1 MSNSNRRSFIKTVG
15 GASLAAAM
23 GVGISGRASAAVKAK
38 VIVVGGGYG
47 GAIAAKYLKMAE
59 PGLDVV
65 LIEANKHYVS
75 CPLSNEVVA
84 HMGTIDHLT
93 YGYDG
98 LAKRGITVIHD
109 TVEAIDPAARK
120 VKISGGKTLDYDRI
134 IVSPGVDFK
143 WGAIKGYD
151 EAASQVIAHAWKAG
165 PQTTLL
171 AKQLADMKDGGVFV
185 ITAPDNPF
193 RCPPGPYERA
203 ALVAHYFKK
212 HKPRSKILILDAK
225 DKFTKQGLFEQG
237 WVQNYGAAIGAG
249 AQEKHGNMIE
259 WVAASKGG
267 EVDAVNVAT
276 RTAINVVGKEFKADV
291 LNIIPPQQAG
301 KIAHTT
307 GLVDAKGWC
316 PVDFK
321 TFESTMHKNIHVIGD
336 ACIGGA
342 MPKSGYSANNQA
354 KVAVAAILA
363 SLRGVEAP
371 EPAYTNACYSL
382 ITPDSGISV
391 TAVYQLKDGKLVS
404 VPDSGGVSPMD
415 ASPAFRKIEVAHA
428 KSWLRNI
435 TSDMFD

>member
-1 MSNSNRRSFIKTVG
+1 MSNLNRREFIKTVG

-23 GVGISGRASAAVKAK
+23 GVGISGRAGAAVKAK

-59 PGLDVV
+59 PSLDVV
-65 LIEANKHYVS
+65 LIEQNKRYVS
-75 CPLSNEVVA
+75 CPFSNEVLA
-84 HMGTIDHLT
+84 DLGAIEHLT

-109 TVEAIDPAARK
+109 TVESIDSAARK
-120 VKISGGKTLDYDRI
+120 VKISGGKTLDYDRV
-134 IVSPGVDFK
+134 IVSPGIDFK
-143 WGAIKGYD
+143 WGAVKGYD
-151 EAASQVIAHAWKAG
+151 EAASQIIPHAWKAG
-165 PQTTLL
+165 PQTVLL
-171 AKQLADMKDGGVFV
+171 AKQIKDMKDGGVVV

-203 ALVAHYFKK
+203 ALIAHYLKK
-212 HKPRSKILILDAK
+212 HKPRSKILLLDAK
-225 DKFTKQGLFEQG
+225 DKFSKDGLFKQG
-237 WVQNYGAAIGAG
+237 WVQHYGA
-249 AQEKHGNMIE
+249 MIE
-259 WVAASKGG
+259 WVPASKGG
-267 EVDAVNVAT
+267 EIDAVNVAT

-291 LNIIPPQQAG
+291 LNIIPPQHAG

-307 GLVDAKGWC
+307 GLVNAKGWC
-316 PVDFK
+316 PVNFL
-321 TFESTMHKNIHVIGD
+321 TFESTMHRNIHVIGD
-336 ACIGGA
+336 ACVAGA
-342 MPKSGYSANNQA
+342 MPKSGYAANSQA

-363 SLRGVEAP
+363 SLRGVEQD

-382 ITPDSGISV
+382 ITPEHGISV
-391 TAVYQLKDGKLVS
+391 TGIYVVKDGQLVE
-404 VPDSGGVSPMD
+404 VPGSGGVSPID